1 MARQNFQF
9 GKRQREL
16 AKKQKRDEKLQRKL
30 ERKNNPSDSTESADS
45 TEAVESA
52 DSPEAGSE
60 ERAVQPEVE
69 P

>member
-30 ERKNNPSDSTESADS
+30 ERKNNPSDSTE
-45 TEAVESA
+45 AVESA

>member
-30 ERKNNPSDSTESADS
+30 ERKNNPDSTESADS
-45 TEAVESA
+45 TDAVESV
-52 DSPEAGSE
+52 DSTEPGSE
-60 ERAVQPEVE
+60 DQAVQPEVE